1 MYKGK
6 RVSLK
11 TIDKKDLRNDLYRQV
26 RISQKKMGHHIRKNV
41 KGEEKST

>member
-26 RISQKKMGHHIRKNV
+26 RISQEKMVSTLKKTV
-41 KGEEKST
+41 KSLEKST